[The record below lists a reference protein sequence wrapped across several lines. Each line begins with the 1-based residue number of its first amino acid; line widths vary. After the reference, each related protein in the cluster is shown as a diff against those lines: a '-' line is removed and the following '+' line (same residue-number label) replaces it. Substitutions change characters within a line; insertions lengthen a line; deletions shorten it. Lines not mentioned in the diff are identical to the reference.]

1 MLAAKPDNQTV
12 RSTPCHTPLRGRQRD
27 LYFGIFNASGGRP
40 PQSGCPNAGSH
51 LHLHILRLVH
61 GTLLLR
67 VVNRFEPNPRL
78 AAVLQFLIIA
88 TAAAAIAS
96 RFMH

>member
-1 MLAAKPDNQTV
+1 MQVLT
-12 RSTPCHTPLRGRQRD
+12 
-27 LYFGIFNASGGRP
+27 YIYIFS
-40 PQSGCPNAGSH
+40 
-51 LHLHILRLVH
+51 VWFT

-96 RFMH
+96 RFMR

>member
-1 MLAAKPDNQTV
+1 MQLAEAI
-12 RSTPCHTPLRGRQRD
+12 H
-27 LYFGIFNASGGRP
+27 IFS
-40 PQSGCPNAGSH
+40 
-51 LHLHILRLVH
+51 VWFT

-88 TAAAAIAS
+88 TGRCGIAS
-96 RFMH
+96 RFMR